1 LDVPGRIF
9 PVSIQE
15 SQRLNL
21 GLKIQSLQVIL
32 SHCTTNQMRDNI
44 SVDNAHSNNGRLF
57 EEYIEEYD
65 GMKGG
70 NRAEFDSPTMPN
82 EIMMNFDRDTKEGEA
97 EGPGDQE
104 LVSFMTSSDLQ

>member
-1 LDVPGRIF
+1 M
-9 PVSIQE
+9 VSRSE
-15 SQRLNL
+15 SK
-21 GLKIQSLQVIL
+21 LKK
-32 SHCTTNQMRDNI
+32 NDN

-57 EEYIEEYD
+57 DEFIEEYD

-70 NRAEFDSPTMPN
+70 NRAEFDAPTMPN

-104 LVSFMTSSDLQ
+104 LVSLLTFD